1 MSISLERIYNSFI
14 DRKVPVQWADAAY
27 PSLKPLASWVDDLIA
42 RLKFMHEWANLEGEK
57 SMSSYWVPAFFFPQ
71 GFMTAVMQ
79 TYARAEK
86 IAIDTLIFRTELRD
100 FFEDD
105 IKIVPK
111 VGVNIHGIFIQGCRW
126 DLDSK

>member
-1 MSISLERIYNSFI
+1 MQLAPLIILTGKLTHKLLSTNIN
-14 DRKVPVQWADAAY
+14 Y
-27 PSLKPLASWVDDLIA
+27 PNYYYYI
-42 RLKFMHEWANLEGEK
+42 
-57 SMSSYWVPAFFFPQ
+57 

-111 VGVNIHGIFIQGCRW
+111 VGKLNILLC
-126 DLDSK
+126 LDE

>member
-1 MSISLERIYNSFI
+1 
-14 DRKVPVQWADAAY
+14 
-27 PSLKPLASWVDDLIA
+27 
-42 RLKFMHEWANLEGEK
+42 
-57 SMSSYWVPAFFFPQ
+57 
-71 GFMTAVMQ
+71 MTAVMQ

-111 VGVNIHGIFIQGCRW
+111 VGKLKIYAYHISLSTII
-126 DLDSK
+126 